1 MYFSF
6 FTTVSLIASLAQCA
20 PLQSRQLA
28 PLYRRATPDAS
39 SDTTTTPRY
48 IVSFHPDSVN
58 PSNRLNWLNGVLQPS
73 GASAKV
79 SAKTNTEDDTT
90 VVHDWDSS
98 VFNGLAGSFTEQD
111 LGLIRSQAEVA
122 WVEEDYILKKSA
134 SPKIRQT
141 NSPWG
146 LARLSSATAL
156 DVPRRFDPSN
166 TTFSYT
172 FPSSAGTNV
181 DIYILDSGIRTTHK
195 DFNNRAVFLETFSD
209 GVPGDDRDGHGTH
222 VAGTAAGGVFGVAKN
237 ANLFAVKVLD
247 DTGSAP
253 TSAIISGLNLVASRV
268 VNATANNTITETNGS
283 GRLQNIAAALAKR
296 AIPVVNVN
304 NFTLIGQQPN
314 NLNNTSPVRDDVA
327 SGPNPSVVNLSLGGT
342 SNSRALD
349 NAVKSL
355 IADHGVVVVVA
366 AGNEGVEIGNASPA
380 DVEEAI
386 TVGASDVFDRVPSF
400 SNFGAKVDVFAPGA
414 DIISCGITSDEDD
427 KILSGTSMA
436 TPHITGLAAVLLGE
450 DRTLTPAQVKAKIQG
465 LALRGALGD
474 GFQTGTGTENRL
486 AQNGAA

>member
-1 MYFSF
+1 
-6 FTTVSLIASLAQCA
+6 
-20 PLQSRQLA
+20 
-28 PLYRRATPDAS
+28 
-39 SDTTTTPRY
+39 
-48 IVSFHPDSVN
+48 
-58 PSNRLNWLNGVLQPS
+58 
-73 GASAKV
+73 
-79 SAKTNTEDDTT
+79 
-90 VVHDWDSS
+90 
-98 VFNGLAGSFTEQD
+98 
-111 LGLIRSQAEVA
+111 
-122 WVEEDYILKKSA
+122 
-134 SPKIRQT
+134 
-141 NSPWG
+141 
-146 LARLSSATAL
+146 
-156 DVPRRFDPSN
+156 
-166 TTFSYT
+166 
-172 FPSSAGTNV
+172 
-181 DIYILDSGIRTTHK
+181 
-195 DFNNRAVFLETFSD
+195 
-209 GVPGDDRDGHGTH
+209 
-222 VAGTAAGGVFGVAKN
+222 
-237 ANLFAVKVLD
+237 LFAVKVLD

-283 GRLQNIAAALAKR
+283 GGLQNIAAALAKR
-296 AIPVVNVN
+296 AVPVVNVN